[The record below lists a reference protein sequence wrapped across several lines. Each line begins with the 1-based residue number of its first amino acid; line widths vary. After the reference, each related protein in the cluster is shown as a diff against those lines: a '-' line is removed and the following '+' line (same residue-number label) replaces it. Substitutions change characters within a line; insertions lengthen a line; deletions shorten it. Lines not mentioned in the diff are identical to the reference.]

1 MSANAV
7 AMIGALIDS
16 HRQLIPVLEEHLED
30 NEGEVLPHLVVADIV
45 RWLVAH
51 HASQPQVSHDVLA
64 WLEKAFTR
72 GPDEVQGL
80 IVVSG
85 VEMIPDPGKP
95 GAELR
100 ELLGP

>member
-16 HRQLIPVLEEHLED
+16 HRQLIP
-30 NEGEVLPHLVVADIV
+30 
-45 RWLVAH
+45 
-51 HASQPQVSHDVLA
+51 
-64 WLEKAFTR
+64 
-72 GPDEVQGL
+72 DEVQGL
-80 IVVSG
+80 IAVSG

-100 ELLGP
+100 ELLGPRLRE